1 MESLKLPENQ
11 AEFWREVELPNAW
24 PDQFSLKVFKI
35 IQQLVTKK
43 VNRLELPENL
53 PGAENLPKY
62 LLQEF
67 HSLPNG
73 NYSKHITA
81 GYVRSFDRLML
92 HTLTRQRRL
101 MAERYANA
109 ELAIDLGC
117 GGGQMAA
124 AFKKAGVKQVWGV
137 EASPYLIQIAAQQ
150 HQDICFIQDVAEN
163 MPFPDA
169 CADVI
174 GASFLFHEVP
184 PKYSN
189 QILQQAHR
197 VLKPNGQL
205 FMIEPSPDHFDAK
218 PWQVFKN
225 HGWRGLYFYHMA
237 QRVHE
242 PFVAVWHKRD
252 LPQWFE
258 QHGFKMIEDDIG
270 MPLRT
275 IVAERC

>member
-1 MESLKLPENQ
+1 MQDSSFPSDQ
-11 AEFWREVELPNAW
+11 AEFWRRVELPCAW
-24 PDQFSLKVFKI
+24 PDRSSLKVFKI
-35 IQQLVTKK
+35 FQQLITKK
-43 VNRLELPENL
+43 VSRIELPEEL
-53 PGAENLPKY
+53 PGADKLPKY

-81 GYVRSFDRLML
+81 GYVKTFDSLML
-92 HTLTRQRRL
+92 HTLTRQRKL

-109 ELAIDLGC
+109 DFAIDIGC

-124 AFKKAGVKQVWGV
+124 ALKSAGVKQVWGV
-137 EASPYLIQIAAQQ
+137 EASPYLIQIAAQH
-150 HQDICFIQDVAEN
+150 HQNICFIQDVAEN
-163 MPFPDA
+163 MPFPNQ

-174 GASFLFHEVP
+174 AASFLFHEVP

-189 QILQQAHR
+189 QILDQAHR
-197 VLKPNGQL
+197 VLKPKGHI

-218 PWQVFKN
+218 SWVVFKK
-225 HGWRGLYFYHMA
+225 HGWKGLYFYHMA

-242 PFVAVWHKRD
+242 PFVAAWHKKNVPAWLD
-252 LPQWFE
+252 D
-258 QHGFKMIEDDIG
+258 HGFRLIEDDIG

-275 IVAERC
+275 IVAERR